1 MCKKKGK
8 KGPRTMVEVW
18 QGMRRDWGAVNPVTK
33 VIPDK
38 RHKPPKHKGKEW
50 D

>member
-1 MCKKKGK
+1 MSKPKVKTYSEIF
-8 KGPRTMVEVW
+8 RTE
-18 QGMRRDWGAVNPVTK
+18 RKSWGQVNPVTK

-38 RHKPPKHKGKEW
+38 RREPPKHKARQY